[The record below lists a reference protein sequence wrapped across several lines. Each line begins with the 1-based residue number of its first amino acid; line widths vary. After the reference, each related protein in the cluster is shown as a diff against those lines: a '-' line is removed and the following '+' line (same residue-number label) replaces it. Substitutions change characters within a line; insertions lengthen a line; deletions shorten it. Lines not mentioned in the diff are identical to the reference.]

1 MSETYDSATLTLL
14 ISELG
19 GVLGVPE
26 LVLDESGICCLGL
39 DDVVVNLEYKTDT
52 GMLMLYSVVATLP
65 EEGREQMLSS
75 ALGANL
81 LWGETKG
88 DTLALAEESGAI
100 LLQRQM
106 PAEELDVQSLAASLE
121 SFTDA
126 CERWT
131 EKLGQAAAQES
142 SAEIMPMHDF
152 A

>member
-1 MSETYDSATLTLL
+1 MSSQNDLSPVHLL
-14 ISELG
+14 MSELG
-19 GVLGVPE
+19 SLLGVPE
-26 LVLDESGICCLGL
+26 LALDESGICCLGL
-39 DDVVVNLEYKTDT
+39 DDVVVNLEHKSET

-65 EEGREQMLSS
+65 EEGREQMLST

-81 LWGETKG
+81 LWGETRG
-88 DTLALAEESGAI
+88 DTLALAEDSGAI

-106 PAEELDVQSLAASLE
+106 PAEGLDVQGLAASLE
-121 SFTDA
+121 SFTEA